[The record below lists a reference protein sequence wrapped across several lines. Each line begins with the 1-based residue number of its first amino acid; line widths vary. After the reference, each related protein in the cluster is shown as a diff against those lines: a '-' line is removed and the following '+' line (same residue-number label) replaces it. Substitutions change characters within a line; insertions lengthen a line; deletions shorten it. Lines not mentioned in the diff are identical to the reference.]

1 MHRGKEM
8 RGRRRG
14 IEKEGN
20 EEARRNSY
28 SGGLKV
34 MENSK
39 K

>member
-20 EEARRNSY
+20 EEARRNS
-28 SGGLKV
+28 GGLKV